1 MDVQDIKGIV
11 LHIVGCLLI
20 FYSGFMFGRATVP
33 DHGNGTGAVRQ
44 ELDRV
49 EEYQRQ
55 AEQGV
60 SAAAGTAAEIT
71 DTIGSGRRAVID
83 AQNAAEGITG
93 AVESGR
99 RAVGEA
105 ADTAARLDNGFART
119 GAILAECEQIIGS
132 IQKRGAGPVAQE

>member
-11 LHIVGCLLI
+11 LHIIGCLLI

-55 AEQGV
+55 AEDRVRDIEKTTGSVADAIDGSRKTVSDAQG
-60 SAAAGTAAEIT
+60 AAGRIEADA
-71 DTIGSGRRAVID
+71 GRAGAVI
-83 AQNAAEGITG
+83 
-93 AVESGR
+93 
-99 RAVGEA
+99 
-105 ADTAARLDNGFART
+105 
-119 GAILAECEQIIGS
+119 AECQQIIAAVRT
-132 IQKRGAGPVAQE
+132 RGTTPATKN